1 MKCGALLPFSALRCG
16 ACGAAVAGA
25 PASDERVRPCL
36 QCGVILRFD
45 QDPCPECGARAKGGD
60 DRVKPCAQCE
70 EIVPF
75 EQLYCEKCGELSIP
89 IQRDEIA
96 PRLDLDPRPT
106 LVTQAP
112 ALLAGLALA
121 MGVGALLLAAIEI
134 VR

>member
-1 MKCGALLPFSALRCG
+1 M
-16 ACGAAVAGA
+16 
-25 PASDERVRPCL
+25 
-36 QCGVILRFD
+36 
-45 QDPCPECGARAKGGD
+45 
-60 DRVKPCAQCE
+60 KPCAQCG

-96 PRLDLDPRPT
+96 PRLELDPRPT
-106 LVTQAP
+106 LVTQSP

-121 MGVGALLLAAIEI
+121 MGVRALLLAAIEI

>member
-1 MKCGALLPFSALRCG
+1 MRRARQGRRRPRE
-16 ACGAAVAGA
+16 AVRA
-25 PASDERVRPCL
+25 VRE
-36 QCGVILRFD
+36 IL
-45 QDPCPECGARAKGGD
+45 
-60 DRVKPCAQCE
+60 
-70 EIVPF
+70 PF

-96 PRLDLDPRPT
+96 PRLDLDPRPA